1 MSEIRSIDIERIE
14 DYLSGKMSPDDELS
28 FETELK
34 HNKTL
39 FDLLRLYRDIDFEMR
54 QSEKY
59 KHQEA
64 ALQNT
69 LQQLN
74 AAYFNKQTPVI
85 KMSRRLSVF
94 KIAVAAAAIL
104 MLMLFSYYG
113 FMQRKSDIG
122 QLADR
127 YVQGELLHLSVTM
140 DGAKDSLQLGI
151 AAYNNKA
158 YTQANQLFEAVYQA
172 HPQNYDALKYS
183 GITYMVTKDYVRAL
197 TCFDELAAKK
207 ELFSNPGL
215 FLKAVTLLQRN
226 EEGDKA
232 QAEQLLREVIR
243 AKAEGSR
250 EAAQWLKK

>member
-1 MSEIRSIDIERIE
+1 
-14 DYLSGKMSPDDELS
+14 
-28 FETELK
+28 
-34 HNKTL
+34 
-39 FDLLRLYRDIDFEMR
+39 
-54 QSEKY
+54 
-59 KHQEA
+59 
-64 ALQNT
+64 
-69 LQQLN
+69 
-74 AAYFNKQTPVI
+74 
-85 KMSRRLSVF
+85 MSRRLSVF